1 LPLASV
7 ALASAA
13 NSALRDVL
21 AGSFMAK
28 VPVAI

>member
-1 LPLASV
+1 
-7 ALASAA
+7 LASAA